1 MPRPDFEWM
10 RNEMLR
16 KGVSARVVARTVAEL
31 DEHYSDL
38 ESEGLRSGMTSAE
51 AGHFAAR
58 QLGQP
63 EALVAQVSQRTE
75 LHGWMYRYPRMAR
88 VLLPVAWI
96 VLQPVRPVLAGVE
109 HFSSIVRWSA
119 CLLLS
124 ALVTAS
130 MMLVMQLS
138 LTLG

>member
-1 MPRPDFEWM
+1 
-10 RNEMLR
+10 MLR
-16 KGVSARVVARTVAEL
+16 NGVAPRVVARAVAEL
-31 DEHYSDL
+31 DEHFCDL
-38 ESEGLRSGMTSAE
+38 EAEGLGRGLSSVEAAE
-51 AGHFAAR
+51 FAAT
-58 QLGQP
+58 QLGNAQF
-63 EALVAQVSQRTE
+63 LVEQVSQKPE
-75 LHGWMYRYPRMAR
+75 LRSWLFRYPRVAR
-88 VLLPVAWI
+88 IVLPVAWV
-96 VLQPVRPVLAGVE
+96 VLQPVRPVFAGAE